1 MLHLYTRHLHNS
13 TIYGNTI
20 NLQLACETTLG
31 QTPASQSSLHTAQ
44 IVLNATTVHLAVT
57 RHLHN
62 STIYGTCN
70 TTANCGPTGRFMP
83 SLLVFPL
90 VCFQF
95 RYLVGYGSLLLPK
108 LLEGCYNLLLAQLLP
123 FLRATRLLCH
133 ALHFCACV
141 YKNDSTFA
149 L

>member
-1 MLHLYTRHLHNS
+1 MATQLTCSWLVRQHLDKHQS
-13 TIYGNTI
+13 
-20 NLQLACETTLG
+20 
-31 QTPASQSSLHTAQ
+31 SQSSLHTAQ
-44 IVLNATTVHLAVT
+44 IALNATIVHLAVT
-57 RHLHN
+57 QHLLN

-70 TTANCGPTGRFMP
+70 TTANYGPTGRFMP

-141 YKNDSTFA
+141 YQNNSTFV